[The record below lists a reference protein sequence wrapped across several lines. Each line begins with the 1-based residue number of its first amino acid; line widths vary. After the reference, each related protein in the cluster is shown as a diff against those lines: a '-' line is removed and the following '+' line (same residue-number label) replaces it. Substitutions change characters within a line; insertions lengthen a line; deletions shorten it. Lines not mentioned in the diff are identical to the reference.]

1 MQLQDNIKL
10 VSFSESS
17 RRFYDKWESRVD
29 YINTTMRAIRKVQCD
44 CSLLDLCVKDNSYM
58 DREYEGYIFDII
70 TRSDGL
76 FQAFVHLPE
85 INMTTRYT
93 SREQLYN
100 FTKKRFKMYLFQ
112 DEHSIKR
119 KIRLM
124 AIE

>member
-1 MQLQDNIKL
+1 
-10 VSFSESS
+10 
-17 RRFYDKWESRVD
+17 
-29 YINTTMRAIRKVQCD
+29 MRAIRKVQCD

-58 DREYEGYIFDII
+58 DKEYEGYIFDII

-100 FTKKRFKMYLFQ
+100 FTKKQFKMYLFQ